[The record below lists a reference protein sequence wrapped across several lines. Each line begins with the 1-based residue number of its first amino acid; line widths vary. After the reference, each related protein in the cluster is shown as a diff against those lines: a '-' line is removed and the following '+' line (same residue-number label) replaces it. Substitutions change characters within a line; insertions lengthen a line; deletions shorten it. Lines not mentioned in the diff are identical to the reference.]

1 MFAPPF
7 ARRNFFKSPPN
18 LKSWIRPWDKPTDMP
33 QVTDKLYRVYLAM
46 IGIKIHNDIGD
57 IKSL

>member
-1 MFAPPF
+1 
-7 ARRNFFKSPPN
+7 
-18 LKSWIRPWDKPTDMP
+18 MP